1 MILELIFISC
11 QNFDFLELKM
21 TRFLKL
27 LKNFWKYLIN
37 ILIAVDQLI
46 NTLFGGMPDETI
58 SAECYRKSQEKGH
71 YFYKI
76 LKFILDICLSPIKQD
91 HCEQAYLSEVYRKQL
106 PPNYRK

>member
-1 MILELIFISC
+1 
-11 QNFDFLELKM
+11 M

-37 ILIAVDQLI
+37 ILIAVDQLV

-106 PPNYRK
+106 PPQYRH

>member
-1 MILELIFISC
+1 MELIFINS
-11 QNFDFLELKM
+11 QNWRFLELNM
-21 TRFLKL
+21 NRFLHL

-37 ILIAVDQLI
+37 VLIAVDQLV

-58 SAECYRKSQEKGH
+58 SAECFRKSQEKGH

-76 LKFILDICLSPIKQD
+76 LKFILDVCLSPIKQD

-106 PPNYRK
+106 PPQYRH

>member
-1 MILELIFISC
+1 
-11 QNFDFLELKM
+11 M

-37 ILIAVDQLI
+37 ILIAFDQLV
-46 NTLFGGMPDETI
+46 NTLFGGSCDETI
-58 SAECYRKSQEKGH
+58 SALCYRKSQQKGH

-76 LKFILDICLSPIKQD
+76 LKFILDICLSPIKQN

-106 PPNYRK
+106 PPEYRR

>member
-1 MILELIFISC
+1 M
-11 QNFDFLELKM
+11 N
-21 TRFLKL
+21 RFLHI

-37 ILIAVDQLI
+37 VLIAVDQLV

-58 SAECYRKSQEKGH
+58 SAECFRKSQEKGH

-76 LKFILDICLSPIKQD
+76 IKFMLDISLSPIKQD

-106 PPNYRK
+106 PPQYRH

>member
-1 MILELIFISC
+1 MILELNFISC

-37 ILIAVDQLI
+37 ILIAVDQLV

-106 PPNYRK
+106 PPQYRQ